1 MSRTSILVMAVLLSG
16 CTVKPFQP
24 SLDLFAR
31 WEKPGVDR
39 IGTQKALMECGSVTP
54 LGRMDALSGPLPEPS
69 EDRRIA
75 ATLEKCMQSDGFKL
89 VPRADSDCDPHFRP
103 NPPAIC
109 RPDNAHLVP
118 RRDVKRRLTSEF
130 CTDRSDLWK
139 QYRYPRPFYE
149 WDVCKP

>member
-1 MSRTSILVMAVLLSG
+1 MSRTPILVMAVLLGG

-31 WEKPGVDR
+31 WEKPNADR
-39 IGTQKALMECGSVTP
+39 IDTQKALMECGSATP
-54 LGRMDALSGPLPEPS
+54 LGRMDALSGPLADPVEA
-69 EDRRIA
+69 RHIGA
-75 ATLEKCMQSDGFKL
+75 AIEKCMQADGFKL
-89 VPRADSDCDPHFRP
+89 VPRADSDCGNYP
-103 NPPAIC
+103 NNRVPAIC
-109 RPDNAHLVP
+109 RPDHAHLVP
-118 RRDVKRRLTSEF
+118 KRDVKRRLESEF